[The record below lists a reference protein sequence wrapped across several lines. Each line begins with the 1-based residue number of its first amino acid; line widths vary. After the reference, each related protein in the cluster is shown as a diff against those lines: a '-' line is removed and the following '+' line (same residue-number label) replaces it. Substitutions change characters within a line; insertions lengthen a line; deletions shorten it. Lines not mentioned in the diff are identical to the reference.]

1 MTIDDTVRSRLEA
14 DLVIWMTTVAS
25 DGPQS
30 SPVWFLLD
38 GDELL
43 VYSLD
48 SARVRNIAARPAVA
62 LNLNSNRY
70 GGDVLTMEGVAR
82 VDDGAPAADQNET
95 YVAKYRDRIAAAGW
109 TPESFA
115 RDYPVPIRITI
126 TRVRAW

>member
-1 MTIDDTVRSRLEA
+1 MKIDNTLRSRLEEE
-14 DLVIWMTTVAS
+14 LVIWMTTVSS

-48 SARVRNIAARPAVA
+48 SARVRNIATTPAVA
-62 LNLNSNRY
+62 VNLNSNRY
-70 GGDVLTMEGVAR
+70 GGHVLTMEGVAR
-82 VDDGAPAADQNET
+82 IDDGALAADHNEP

-115 RDYPVPIRITI
+115 RDYPVPIRIAI
-126 TRVRAW
+126 TKVRAW